1 MPPRRPVV
9 GAGGTTRQQQA
20 AHREMARVLSG
31 QIHDRQGVIAQA
43 LDRIGTLIG
52 AEVAVGFT
60 GAPGRESHGP
70 GETVASVAYQNEYG
84 IGVPERPFMRA
95 TNARCRATWVRGA
108 GQIVAGLGKG
118 SVKVEQGLRRLGLMM
133 VRDVKQTI
141 NSNMQPPNSAATIA
155 RKRSSKTL
163 IDTGQMINSVRSE
176 VTLPDGFKELLG

>member
-31 QIHDRQGVIAQA
+31 QIRDRQGVIAQA
-43 LDRIGTLIG
+43 LDRIGTLMG

-60 GAPGRESHGP
+60 GEPGRASHGSD
-70 GETVASVAYQNEYG
+70 TVAGVAYENEYG

-118 SVKVEQGLRRLGLMM
+118 SMKVEQGIRRLGLMM

-176 VTLPDGFKELLG
+176 VTLPDGFRELLG